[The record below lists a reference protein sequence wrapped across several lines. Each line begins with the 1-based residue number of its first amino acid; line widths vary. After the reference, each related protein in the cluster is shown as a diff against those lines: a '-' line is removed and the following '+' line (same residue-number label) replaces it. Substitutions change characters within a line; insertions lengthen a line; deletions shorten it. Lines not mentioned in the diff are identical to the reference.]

1 MKMINVNKPINS
13 SINTVPVSSAIR
25 FLSLLL
31 LGLTLSACSSNQNVP
46 ADANAG
52 AVTGGGVQQGQG
64 GQSGAGHPNAGA
76 GGGYPYP
83 NAGAGGSNKVPPY
96 NAGSGSGNGNG
107 SYDAS
112 LLNKKVIYFDYDS
125 TRINPDDLKVIT
137 AHARYL
143 AKQSGRSVRLEGHA
157 DERGSREYNVAL
169 SVRRAEAVARVFRLE
184 GSSGTRLKTIG
195 YGEEVPAVLGHNSA
209 SWDKNRRVEIKY

>member
-1 MKMINVNKPINS
+1 MMNMRINS
-13 SINTVPVSSAIR
+13 PSAKPVIR
-25 FLSLLL
+25 FLSLFL
-31 LGLTLSACSSNQNVP
+31 LGLTLSACSSNQNAP

-52 AVTGGGVQQGQG
+52 TVTGGGVQQGQG
-64 GQSGAGHPNAGA
+64 GQSGVGHPNSGA

-83 NAGAGGSNKVPPY
+83 NSGAGGNNKVPPY
-96 NAGSGSGNGNG
+96 NAGSGSGSG

-112 LLNKKVIYFDYDS
+112 LLSKKIIYFDYDS
-125 TRINPDDLKVIT
+125 TRIHPDDLKVIT
-137 AHARYL
+137 AHARHL

-184 GSSGTRLKTIG
+184 GGSGTRLKTIG
-195 YGEEVPAVLGHNSA
+195 YGEEVPAVLGHNPA

>member
-1 MKMINVNKPINS
+1 MMNKRINRQSAKP
-13 SINTVPVSSAIR
+13 VIR
-25 FLSLLL
+25 FLSLFL
-31 LGLTLSACSSNQNVP
+31 LGLTLSACSSNQNAP

-52 AVTGGGVQQGQG
+52 TVTGGGVQHGQG

-83 NAGAGGSNKVPPY
+83 NSGAGNNKVPPY
-96 NAGSGSGNGNG
+96 KAGTGAGDGSGSG
-107 SYDAS
+107 SYDAR
-112 LLNKKVIYFDYDS
+112 LLSKKVIYFDYDS
-125 TRINPDDLKVIT
+125 VRIHPDDLKVIT
-137 AHARYL
+137 AHARHL

-184 GSSGTRLKTIG
+184 GGSGTRLKTIG
-195 YGEEVPAVLGHNSA
+195 YGEEVPAVLGHSPA